1 MRKELVWRENE
12 LSFYLFKPD
21 IFHLYDKE
29 KPGKE
34 EPVHRYRIT
43 HIIHQY
49 IYLIFGGV
57 SYILLRKR

>member
-49 IYLIFGGV
+49 IYLI
-57 SYILLRKR
+57 